1 MSIRRFAR
9 VLPLPVLAFVL
20 AGPVAA
26 QDELEAGMWTG
37 TVIDPNGEVFDL
49 QYDVSYVDDALVIDL
64 IPPPE
69 AGMSTVPTSEPMVDG
84 GTLVFTF
91 DIGQSISCALQHQD
105 DGSYEGE
112 CLDSTGGAAI
122 MTMMPPVDGGD

>member
-1 MSIRRFAR
+1 MSMRRAVR
-9 VLPLPVLAFVL
+9 VLPLLCLAFAL
-20 AGPVAA
+20 AAPAAA
-26 QDELEAGMWTG
+26 QDRLEAGLWTG
-37 TVIDPNGEVFDL
+37 TVIDPNGEVYDI
-49 QYDVSYVDDALVIDL
+49 QYDVSYADDALVIDL

-69 AGMSTVPTSEPMVDG
+69 AGMSTVPTSDPMLEG

-112 CLDSTGGAAI
+112 CLDSMGDAAI
-122 MTMMPPVDGGD
+122 MTMMPPVDGEA